1 MFIEEVIARVPAARV
16 GTPSDVAEV
25 LFLASPAASFA
36 VPVML
41 PKRVEDVH
49 GRHPTAR

>member
-25 LFLASPAASFA
+25 LVSRLA
-36 VPVML
+36 
-41 PKRVEDVH
+41 
-49 GRHPTAR
+49 